1 MCKISEIFELPI
13 IWLHCQLQIVFLYI
27 TNQPTDSLHSIFNG
41 KLKKTINSRKPL
53 LSSIDHRSL
62 TKNSA
67 KYQGI
72 FRSWKNKRSCNGTFH
87 SHYRKNKWLV
97 FNNLASVNSFNPF
110 SSSLIPPLSFS
121 LSYTLSFAFAV
132 EHRALVVSFFRGFAK
147 KRSSLENRGTFIPAT
162 CPISSAEARFK
173 CSLAIVCGNFQPLL
187 PPQTTIFI

>member
-1 MCKISEIFELPI
+1 MFTKKSLLLSYSLKLE
-13 IWLHCQLQIVFLYI
+13 
-27 TNQPTDSLHSIFNG
+27 PTDSLHSIFNG

-110 SSSLIPPLSFS
+110 SSSLIPPLSLSRFPVFFPSLLQSNIGHWWFLFFADSRKNGRLWKIEAPLSRPPARSPPRRPVLNVPSPLFAATFS
-121 LSYTLSFAFAV
+121 RFYHRKQPFSF
-132 EHRALVVSFFRGFAK
+132 SF
-147 KRSSLENRGTFIPAT
+147 LFIRPM
-162 CPISSAEARFK
+162 R
-173 CSLAIVCGNFQPLL
+173 
-187 PPQTTIFI
+187 

>member
-1 MCKISEIFELPI
+1 MIMFTKKSLLLSYSLKLE
-13 IWLHCQLQIVFLYI
+13 
-27 TNQPTDSLHSIFNG
+27 PTDSLHSIFNG

-72 FRSWKNKRSCNGTFH
+72 FRKDREKTNDRVTVLSTVTTGRINDWFSITSPPWIRST
-87 SHYRKNKWLV
+87 L
-97 FNNLASVNSFNPF
+97 
-110 SSSLIPPLSFS
+110 SLLLLSLPSLLS

-132 EHRALVVSFFRGFAK
+132 EHQALVVSFFRGFAK